1 MKMNDRKRTYNGMQ
15 KPIDNSSYEIIE
27 LNESEPIIFQR
38 DKKKQQQQLCEI
50 VNTKNNKHLILVI
63 PKQENI
69 ATNLE

>member
-1 MKMNDRKRTYNGMQ
+1 MQ

-38 DKKKQQQQLCEI
+38 DKKKQKQQLCET
-50 VNTKNNKHLILVI
+50 VNTKNNKYLILII